1 MYTTIKAKR
10 IIEGIS
16 TGIYNVGTMM
26 YVKTYNNRH
35 HYQNSLDNN
44 NQDIY
49 DKSKY
54 AMIFQMKIAIQ
65 IFSPIKWAQRATKE
79 DENTIRKNLNL

>member
-1 MYTTIKAKR
+1 
-10 IIEGIS
+10 
-16 TGIYNVGTMM
+16 MM

-35 HYQNSLDNN
+35 HYQNSFDNN

-49 DKSKY
+49 DTKY

-79 DENTIRKNLNL
+79 DGNTIRKT

>member
-1 MYTTIKAKR
+1 
-10 IIEGIS
+10 
-16 TGIYNVGTMM
+16 M

-35 HYQNSLDNN
+35 HYQNSFDNN

>member
-1 MYTTIKAKR
+1 MYTTIKTKR
-10 IIEGIS
+10 FIEGIS

-26 YVKTYNNRH
+26 YVKTHNNRH
-35 HYQNSLDNN
+35 HYQNSFDNN

-54 AMIFQMKIAIQ
+54 AMI
-65 IFSPIKWAQRATKE
+65 
-79 DENTIRKNLNL
+79 